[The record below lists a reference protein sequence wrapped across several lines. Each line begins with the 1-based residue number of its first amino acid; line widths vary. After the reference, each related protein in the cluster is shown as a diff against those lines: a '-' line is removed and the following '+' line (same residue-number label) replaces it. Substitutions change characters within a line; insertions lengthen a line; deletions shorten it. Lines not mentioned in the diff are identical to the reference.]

1 VVEIERARVIARSII
16 DQLAPFCERVQ
27 IAGSIRREVPEVG
40 DIELVVI
47 PATVEEPVGDLF
59 GEKKRVRHP
68 GFVRVVDSFGKS
80 KGDAETGKYMQ
91 RLAGG
96 IAVDIFTA
104 TKESWGYTLAIRTG
118 PAEYSHE
125 VLAKQWVARGFRG
138 HEGNLYRGN
147 LKAKLPEEHDLY
159 RMIGLT
165 FQQPW
170 ERGKVS
176 A

>member
-1 VVEIERARVIARSII
+1 MELEMARGIARSII
-16 DQLAPFCERVQ
+16 DQLAPFCERIQ

-68 GFVRVVDSFGKS
+68 GFVRVVDSFAKI
-80 KGDAETGKYMQ
+80 KGDAAEGKYMQ
-91 RLAGG
+91 RQAAG

-104 TKESWGYTLAIRTG
+104 TKDSWGYILAIRTG

-138 HEGNLYRGN
+138 HEGSLYRGN
-147 LKAKLPEEHDLY
+147 LKAKVPEEHDLY
-159 RMIGLT
+159 RMLGLT

-170 ERGKVS
+170 ERGAVP